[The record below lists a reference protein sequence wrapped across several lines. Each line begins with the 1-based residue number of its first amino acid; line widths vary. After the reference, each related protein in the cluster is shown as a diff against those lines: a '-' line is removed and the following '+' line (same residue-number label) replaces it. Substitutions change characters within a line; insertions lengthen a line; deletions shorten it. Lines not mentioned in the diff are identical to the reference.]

1 MHREQG
7 GKQMNAMERWD
18 DDAFVRLMADL
29 LPEKPM
35 THEQA
40 AQEAIAD
47 HRTEQQAERMGM
59 YECL

>member
-1 MHREQG
+1 MS
-7 GKQMNAMERWD
+7 AMERWD
-18 DDAFVRLMADL
+18 DDAFIRLVADV
-29 LPEKPM
+29 LPEQMM
-35 THEQA
+35 TNELA